1 MAESFLTE
9 VVEPVAPTPPVARDV
24 APVLAVEGVTKRF
37 PGVVAL
43 DDVSVE
49 FYPGEV
55 HAVVGEN
62 GAGKSTLM
70 KVLAGAYRPDSGTI
84 RLDGAPVVFNHPSE
98 AQAAGI
104 SIIYQ
109 EFNLLPERTV
119 MENIFLG
126 REPHRFGVIDYGR
139 LEEDTLAV
147 LKRLEAEALI
157 SPTALLGGLSVAQ
170 QQVVEIA
177 KALSYDAKVLIM
189 DEPTAALAQQ
199 EVAVLTALVRRLQ
212 ARGIAIIFISHR
224 LVEVFELAQ
233 RVTVLKD
240 GQKVATAPTK
250 DVTMSKIVEMM
261 VGRVL
266 SDYFP
271 ERARP
276 EDIGA
281 MEIHGRAELFRT
293 PAQAIRNRFGYVT
306 EDRKYEGL
314 TLKQP
319 INDNIMLTL
328 RSLRAKLSRAFRN
341 GTRADRDLAV
351 ELAQRVDVRAPGMD
365 REVQFLSG
373 GNQQKVVLAKWLAT
387 DARVLIF
394 DEPTRGID
402 VEAKA
407 SIHERIRELARAG
420 AAVLMISSEL
430 PEVIGMSDRIVVM
443 WDGTI
448 VGELP
453 AGAGEADIMHLATG
467 FAESSRNEE
476 KSV

>member
-189 DEPTAALAQQ
+189 DEPTAALGVPEQRKVH
-199 EVAVLTALVRRLQ
+199 ELVRTLKSQ
-212 ARGIAIIFISHR
+212 GVPVIIISHNM
-224 LVEVFELAQ
+224 Q
-233 RVTVLKD
+233 
-240 GQKVATAPTK
+240 
-250 DVTMSKIVEMM
+250 
-261 VGRVL
+261 
-266 SDYFP
+266 
-271 ERARP
+271 
-276 EDIGA
+276 DIFA
-281 MEIHGRAELFRT
+281 
-293 PAQAIRNRFGYVT
+293 
-306 EDRKYEGL
+306 
-314 TLKQP
+314 
-319 INDNIMLTL
+319 
-328 RSLRAKLSRAFRN
+328 S
-341 GTRADRDLAV
+341 ADRIIV
-351 ELAQRVDVRAPGMD
+351 MRRG
-365 REVQFLSG
+365 S
-373 GNQQKVVLAKWLAT
+373 KVGDVLAKET
-387 DARVLIF
+387 D
-394 DEPTRGID
+394 G
-402 VEAKA
+402 
-407 SIHERIRELARAG
+407 ERLVG
-420 AAVLMISSEL
+420 LM
-430 PEVIGMSDRIVVM
+430 V
-443 WDGTI
+443 
-448 VGELP
+448 
-453 AGAGEADIMHLATG
+453 GAGEA
-467 FAESSRNEE
+467 
-476 KSV
+476 